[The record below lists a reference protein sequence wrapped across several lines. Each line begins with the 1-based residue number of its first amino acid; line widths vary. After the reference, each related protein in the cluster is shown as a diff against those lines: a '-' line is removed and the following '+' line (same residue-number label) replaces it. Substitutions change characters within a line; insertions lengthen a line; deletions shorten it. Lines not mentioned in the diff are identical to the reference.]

1 MIAPIRVAIIANQD
15 KPRAG
20 KLAARAAGELELLGA
35 EVHLVAS
42 RDEDA
47 SAFQPHLVVVFGG
60 DGTVLGAVAGLGP
73 EPPDILAF
81 NVGHLGY
88 LAENP
93 PECMSEILRQAL
105 AGELRSS
112 KRMMIEAHV
121 NNETRRWTEYALNEF
136 VLAYRHNRRQLPF
149 SVRVDGEE
157 LMDIRGDGVIIA
169 TPTGSTAYCLSAG
182 GPVAS
187 PELAAIILAPLCP
200 HQLANRSLV
209 LNAGE
214 TVGVT
219 HHGDG
224 EVEVIAD
231 GRFCIGLERGEEIRI
246 GLSRRQVN
254 FLSQPRGRYK
264 LLREKLGWGWK
275 ADYQQ
280 ERHAHDCTGQ

>member
-1 MIAPIRVAIIANQD
+1 MIAPIRVAIIANRD

-20 KLAARAAGELELLGA
+20 DLAAKASRILTDLGA
-35 EVHLVAS
+35 EVRLSAS
-42 RDEDA
+42 QDESDA
-47 SAFQPHLVVVFGG
+47 AFQPHLAVVFGG
-60 DGTVLGAVAGLGP
+60 DGTVLWAIAGLGP

-93 PECMSEILRQAL
+93 PENMQEILKQAL
-105 AGELRSS
+105 SGELHAS

-121 NNETRRWTEYALNEF
+121 HNDRRRWTEYALNEF
-136 VLAYRHNRRQLPF
+136 VLAYRHNRRQVSF

-209 LNAGE
+209 LSAGE
-214 TVGVT
+214 TVGVS
-219 HHGDG
+219 HHGDQ

-231 GRFCIGLERGEEIRI
+231 GRYCIGLEKGEEISI

-254 FLSQPRGRYK
+254 FLCQPRGRYK

-275 ADYQQ
+275 ADYLL
-280 ERHAHDCTGQ
+280 ERHAHDCKEQ